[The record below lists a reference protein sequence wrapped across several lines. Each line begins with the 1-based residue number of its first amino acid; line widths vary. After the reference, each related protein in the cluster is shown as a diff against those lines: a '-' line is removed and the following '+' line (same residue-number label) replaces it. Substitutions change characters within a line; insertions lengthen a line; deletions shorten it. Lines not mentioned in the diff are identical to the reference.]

1 MSSPDSNGSD
11 MPAET
16 VLSLLKKSTSFFE
29 EKGVEEAKRS
39 SEHLL
44 AHALGQ
50 KRLQLYLRFDQPVA
64 EDELARFRELVRRRL
79 QHEPVQYIVG
89 TTEFYGL
96 EFVVSPQVLIPR
108 PETEHLVEAV
118 IDRLK
123 AGDAAEPHILDIG
136 TGSGVIAVTLAAQL
150 ATALLTATD
159 SSADALAIAATNA
172 EGNGVG
178 DRVTF
183 LPHDILSGDPDA
195 LGGPFDA
202 VVSNPP
208 YIATADMA
216 ELQPEIRAHEPAAA
230 LTDGGDGLSFYRRFA
245 ALLPSLLRPG
255 GLLAVEIGYG
265 QSEAVRAILADG
277 GLRDIEVVRDYS
289 GIDRVIVGNAP

>member
-1 MSSPDSNGSD
+1 
-11 MPAET
+11 
-16 VLSLLKKSTSFFE
+16 
-29 EKGVEEAKRS
+29 
-39 SEHLL
+39 
-44 AHALGQ
+44 
-50 KRLQLYLRFDQPVA
+50 VA

-96 EFVVSPQVLIPR
+96 EFTVSPHVLIPR

-123 AGDAAEPHILDIG
+123 AGDATEPRILDIG

-150 ATALLTATD
+150 ATAQLTATD
-159 SSADALAIAATNA
+159 VSTDALAVAAANA
-172 EGNGVG
+172 ESNGVG

-183 LPHDILSGDPDA
+183 FPHDILSGNPEA
-195 LGGPFDA
+195 IGGPFDV

-216 ELQPEIRAHEPAAA
+216 ELQEEIRAHEPIAA
-230 LTDGGDGLSFYRRFA
+230 LTDGGDGLAFYRRFA
-245 ALLPSLLRPG
+245 SLLPTLLAPG

-265 QSEAVRAILADG
+265 QSEVVRGILADA

-289 GIDRVIVGNAP
+289 GIDRVVLGRMTDDK